1 MTCPQE
7 DKIEEKRLEKRTN
20 YRQLAFE
27 IRERRSGL
35 YR

>member
-1 MTCPQE
+1 MPTRGQ
-7 DKIEEKRLEKRTN
+7 DRREEIGKENN